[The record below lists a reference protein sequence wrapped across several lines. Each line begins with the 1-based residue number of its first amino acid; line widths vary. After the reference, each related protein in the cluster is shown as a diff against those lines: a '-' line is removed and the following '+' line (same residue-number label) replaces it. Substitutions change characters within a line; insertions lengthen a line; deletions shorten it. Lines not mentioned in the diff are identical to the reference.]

1 MQYDDMLRSMQE
13 GNKDNIVRSRNIPND
28 KIHNMNGVK
37 DGKLIKLIPKLGSS
51 GFGNDKAIEK

>member
-1 MQYDDMLRSMQE
+1 MLRSMQE